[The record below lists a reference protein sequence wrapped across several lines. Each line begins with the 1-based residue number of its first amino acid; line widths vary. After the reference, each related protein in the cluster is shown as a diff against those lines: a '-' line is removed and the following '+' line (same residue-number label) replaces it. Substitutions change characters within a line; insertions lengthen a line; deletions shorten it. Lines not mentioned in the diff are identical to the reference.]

1 MLINHNQNMLCLD
14 EFDILELREN
24 ADECDYLFVVSP
36 KIETKICTKC
46 GSCNVVNYGRYT
58 KLVRD
63 ININEHYTALKI
75 RGHKHLCK
83 DCGSIFVD
91 RFNTLDLCSK
101 MTIRLRCKI
110 QQLSLTKPFKH
121 IAREYKLSVTTIEKI
136 ALAYIREK
144 DSQRIIYSPEVLGI
158 DEAHLNGSIR
168 CVLTDINEHLL
179 VEMLPKRDKQTVID
193 YLDSLPDSNNIKV
206 VTMDMYRPYREAVY
220 ECLPDAAIVIDRF
233 HVVKLI
239 NDALSDYRKT
249 LCKQL
254 PVAEKKE
261 INSVHKALNTNRKDL
276 TANQNKKL
284 GYIYSKYPELKMAYD
299 LKDEFRK
306 IYDCTNRSAAF
317 LKYTK
322 WSRKVKQ
329 NFSPYIP
336 ITETVNRWSREIFN
350 YFDHPYTNGVT
361 EAINGC
367 IKAIARDGKGYSF
380 EILRGKVLYGQAYKT
395 KATFSYNKFYPTVH
409 YVTGSSTHSSLNMIQ
424 NLMDSYKQ
432 ISGADIDRL
441 KLGLF

>member
-1 MLINHNQNMLCLD
+1 MLCLD

-101 MTIRLRCKI
+101 MTNRLRCKI
-110 QQLSLTKPFKH
+110 HQLSLTKLFKH

-144 DSQRIIYSPEVLGI
+144 DSQHIMYSPEVLGI

-179 VEMLPKRDKQTVID
+179 FEMLPKRDKQTLIN

-239 NDALSDYRKT
+239 NDVLSDYRKT

-254 PVAEKKE
+254 SAAEKKE
-261 INSVHKALNTNRKDL
+261 INSVQKVLNANRKDL

-284 GYIYSKYPELKMAYD
+284 GYIYSKYPELKMAYN
-299 LKDEFRK
+299 LKEEFRE
-306 IYDCTNRSAAF
+306 IYECTNRRAAV

-329 NFSPYIP
+329 NFSPYIS
-336 ITETVNRWSREIFN
+336 ITETVNRWSLEIFN

-395 KATFSYNKFYPTVH
+395 NAIFSYNKFSPTVH
-409 YVTGSSTHSSLNMIQ
+409 YATAPSNRSSLIMIQ

>member
-1 MLINHNQNMLCLD
+1 MNLIYLNCVK
-14 EFDILELREN
+14 N

-36 KIETKICTKC
+36 KIETKLCTKC

-101 MTIRLRCKI
+101 MTNRLRCKI
-110 QQLSLTKPFKH
+110 QQLSLIKPFRH

-144 DSQRIIYSPEVLGI
+144 DSQHIMYSPEVLGI

-179 VEMLPKRDKQTVID
+179 FEMLPKRDKQTVIN
-193 YLDSLPDSNNIKV
+193 YLDSLPDSNNIKI

-220 ECLPDAAIVIDRF
+220 ECLPDAAIVIDKF

-239 NDALSDYRKT
+239 NDVLSDYKKT

-254 PVAEKKE
+254 PAAEKKE
-261 INSVHKALNTNRKDL
+261 INSVQKALNTNRKDL

-299 LKDEFRK
+299 LKEEFRE
-306 IYDCTNRSAAF
+306 IYECTNRRAAV

-329 NFSPYIP
+329 NFSPYIS
-336 ITETVNRWSREIFN
+336 ITETVNRWSLEIFN

-395 KATFSYNKFYPTVH
+395 KAIFLIINFLRQYT
-409 YVTGSSTHSSLNMIQ
+409 M
-424 NLMDSYKQ
+424 
-432 ISGADIDRL
+432 
-441 KLGLF
+441 

>member
-1 MLINHNQNMLCLD
+1 MNLI
-14 EFDILELREN
+14 
-24 ADECDYLFVVSP
+24 YLNCVKMQMSVIIFLLFRL
-36 KIETKICTKC
+36 KLKQ
-46 GSCNVVNYGRYT
+46 RYA
-58 KLVRD
+58 L
-63 ININEHYTALKI
+63 NNEHYTALKI

-101 MTIRLRCKI
+101 MTNRLRCKI

-144 DSQRIIYSPEVLGI
+144 DSQHIMYSPEVLGI

-179 VEMLPKRDKQTVID
+179 FEMLPKRDKQTVIN
-193 YLDSLPDSNNIKV
+193 YLDSLPDSNNIKI

-220 ECLPDAAIVIDRF
+220 ECLPDAAIVIDKF

-239 NDALSDYRKT
+239 NDVLSDYKKT

-254 PVAEKKE
+254 PAAEKKE
-261 INSVHKALNTNRKDL
+261 INSVQKALNTNRKDL

-299 LKDEFRK
+299 LKEEFRE
-306 IYDCTNRSAAF
+306 IYECTNRRAAV

-329 NFSPYIP
+329 NFSPYIS
-336 ITETVNRWSREIFN
+336 ITETVNRWSLEIFN

-380 EILRGKVLYGQAYKT
+380 EILRGRFCMVKPIKPKPFFLIINFLRQYT
-395 KATFSYNKFYPTVH
+395 
-409 YVTGSSTHSSLNMIQ
+409 M
-424 NLMDSYKQ
+424 
-432 ISGADIDRL
+432 
-441 KLGLF
+441 

>member
-1 MLINHNQNMLCLD
+1 MNLIYLNCVK
-14 EFDILELREN
+14 N

-36 KIETKICTKC
+36 KIETKLCTKC

-101 MTIRLRCKI
+101 MTNRLRCKI

-144 DSQRIIYSPEVLGI
+144 DSQHIMYSPEVLGI

-179 VEMLPKRDKQTVID
+179 FEMLPKRDKQTVIN
-193 YLDSLPDSNNIKV
+193 YLDSLPDSNNIKI

-220 ECLPDAAIVIDRF
+220 ECLPDAAIVIDKF

-239 NDALSDYRKT
+239 NDVLSDYKKT

-254 PVAEKKE
+254 PAAEKKE
-261 INSVHKALNTNRKDL
+261 INSVQKALNTNRKDL

-299 LKDEFRK
+299 LKEEFRE
-306 IYDCTNRSAAF
+306 IYECTNRRAAV

-329 NFSPYIP
+329 NFSPYIS
-336 ITETVNRWSREIFN
+336 ITETVNRWSLEIFN

-380 EILRGKVLYGQAYKT
+380 EILRGKVLYGL
-395 KATFSYNKFYPTVH
+395 
-409 YVTGSSTHSSLNMIQ
+409 SLIH
-424 NLMDSYKQ
+424 
-432 ISGADIDRL
+432 I
-441 KLGLF
+441 

>member
-1 MLINHNQNMLCLD
+1 MNLIYLNCVK
-14 EFDILELREN
+14 N

-36 KIETKICTKC
+36 KIETKLCTKC

-101 MTIRLRCKI
+101 MTNRLRCKI

-121 IAREYKLSVTTIEKI
+121 ITRQYKLSVTTIEKI

-144 DSQRIIYSPEVLGI
+144 DSQHIMYSPEVLGI

-179 VEMLPKRDKQTVID
+179 FEMLPKRDKQTVMN

-239 NDALSDYRKT
+239 NDVLSDYRKT

-254 PVAEKKE
+254 SAAEKKE
-261 INSVHKALNTNRKDL
+261 INSVQKALNTNRKDL

-299 LKDEFRK
+299 LKEEFRE
-306 IYDCTNRSAAF
+306 IYECTNRRAAV

-329 NFSPYIP
+329 NFSPYIS
-336 ITETVNRWSREIFN
+336 ITETVNRWSLEIFN

-395 KATFSYNKFYPTVH
+395 KAIFSYNKFSPTIH
-409 YVTGSSTHSSLNMIQ
+409 YVTDPSNRSSLNMIQ

-441 KLGLF
+441 KLGLFLIG

>member
-1 MLINHNQNMLCLD
+1 MSVIIFL
-14 EFDILELREN
+14 
-24 ADECDYLFVVSP
+24 LFRL
-36 KIETKICTKC
+36 KLKQ
-46 GSCNVVNYGRYT
+46 RYA
-58 KLVRD
+58 L
-63 ININEHYTALKI
+63 NNEHYTALKI

-101 MTIRLRCKI
+101 MTNRLRCKI

-144 DSQRIIYSPEVLGI
+144 DSQHIMYSPEVLGI

-179 VEMLPKRDKQTVID
+179 FEMLPKRDKQTVIN
-193 YLDSLPDSNNIKV
+193 YLDSLPDSNNIKI

-220 ECLPDAAIVIDRF
+220 ECLPDAAIVIDKF

-239 NDALSDYRKT
+239 NDVLSDYKKT

-254 PVAEKKE
+254 PAAEKKE
-261 INSVHKALNTNRKDL
+261 INSVQKALNTNRKDL

-299 LKDEFRK
+299 LKEEFRE
-306 IYDCTNRSAAF
+306 IYECTNRRAAV

-329 NFSPYIP
+329 NFSPYIS
-336 ITETVNRWSREIFN
+336 ITETVNRWSLEIFN

-395 KATFSYNKFYPTVH
+395 KAIISYNKFSPTVH
-409 YVTGSSTHSSLNMIQ
+409 YVTGHSTRSSLNMIQ
-424 NLMDSYKQ
+424 NLMNSYKQ

-441 KLGLF
+441 KLGLFK

>member
-101 MTIRLRCKI
+101 MTNRLRCKI
-110 QQLSLTKPFKH
+110 HQLSLTKLFKH

-144 DSQRIIYSPEVLGI
+144 DSQHIMYSPEVLGI

-179 VEMLPKRDKQTVID
+179 FEMLPKRDKQTLIN

-239 NDALSDYRKT
+239 NDVLSDYRKT

-254 PVAEKKE
+254 SAAEKKE
-261 INSVHKALNTNRKDL
+261 INSVQKVLNANRKDL

-284 GYIYSKYPELKMAYD
+284 GYIYSKYPELKMAYN
-299 LKDEFRK
+299 LKEEFRE
-306 IYDCTNRSAAF
+306 IYECTNRRAAV

-329 NFSPYIP
+329 NFSPYIS
-336 ITETVNRWSREIFN
+336 ITETVNRWSLEIFN

-380 EILRGKVLYGQAYKT
+380 EILRRKVLYGLAYK
-395 KATFSYNKFYPTVH
+395 ANAIFSYNKFSPT
-409 YVTGSSTHSSLNMIQ
+409 
-424 NLMDSYKQ
+424 
-432 ISGADIDRL
+432 
-441 KLGLF
+441 

>member
-1 MLINHNQNMLCLD
+1 MNLI
-14 EFDILELREN
+14 
-24 ADECDYLFVVSP
+24 YLNCVKMQMSVIIFLLFRL
-36 KIETKICTKC
+36 KLKQ
-46 GSCNVVNYGRYT
+46 RYA
-58 KLVRD
+58 L
-63 ININEHYTALKI
+63 NNEHYTALKI

-101 MTIRLRCKI
+101 MTNRLRCKI

-144 DSQRIIYSPEVLGI
+144 DSQHIMYSPEVLGI
-158 DEAHLNGSIR
+158 DEAH
-168 CVLTDINEHLL
+168 
-179 VEMLPKRDKQTVID
+179 
-193 YLDSLPDSNNIKV
+193 NNIKI

-220 ECLPDAAIVIDRF
+220 ECLPDAAIVIDKF

-239 NDALSDYRKT
+239 NDVLSDYKKT

-254 PVAEKKE
+254 PAAEKKE
-261 INSVHKALNTNRKDL
+261 INSVQKALNTNRKDL

-299 LKDEFRK
+299 LKEEFRE
-306 IYDCTNRSAAF
+306 IYECTNRRAAV

-329 NFSPYIP
+329 NFSPYIS
-336 ITETVNRWSREIFN
+336 ITETVNRWSLEIFN

-395 KATFSYNKFYPTVH
+395 KAIFSYNKFSPTVH
-409 YVTGSSTHSSLNMIQ
+409 YVTGHSTRSSLNMIQ
-424 NLMDSYKQ
+424 NLMNSYKQ

-441 KLGLF
+441 KLGLFK

>member
-46 GSCNVVNYGRYT
+46 GSCNVVIYGRSST
-58 KLVRD
+58 LVRD
-63 ININEHYTALKI
+63 IKINDHYTALKI

-101 MTIRLRCKI
+101 MTNRLRCKI
-110 QQLSLTKPFKH
+110 HQLSLTKLFKH

-144 DSQRIIYSPEVLGI
+144 DSQHIMYSPEVLGI

-179 VEMLPKRDKQTVID
+179 FEMLPKRDKQTLIN

-239 NDALSDYRKT
+239 NDVLSDYRKT

-254 PVAEKKE
+254 SAAEKKE
-261 INSVHKALNTNRKDL
+261 INSVQKVLNANRKDL

-284 GYIYSKYPELKMAYD
+284 GYIYSKYPELKMAYN
-299 LKDEFRK
+299 LKEEFRE
-306 IYDCTNRSAAF
+306 IYECTNRRAAV

-329 NFSPYIP
+329 NFSPYIS
-336 ITETVNRWSREIFN
+336 ITETVNRWSLEIFN

-367 IKAIARDGKGYSF
+367 IKAIAVDGKGYSF
-380 EILRGKVLYGQAYKT
+380 EILR
-395 KATFSYNKFYPTVH
+395 
-409 YVTGSSTHSSLNMIQ
+409 
-424 NLMDSYKQ
+424 
-432 ISGADIDRL
+432 
-441 KLGLF
+441 

>member
-1 MLINHNQNMLCLD
+1 MLCLD

-101 MTIRLRCKI
+101 MTNRLRCKI

-144 DSQRIIYSPEVLGI
+144 DSQRNIYSPEVLGI

-168 CVLTDINEHLL
+168 CVLTGINEHLL

-254 PVAEKKE
+254 SVAEKKE
-261 INSVHKALNTNRKDL
+261 INSVQKVLNANRKDL

-284 GYIYSKYPELKMAYD
+284 GYIYSKYPKLKMAYD
-299 LKDEFRK
+299 LKEEFRE
-306 IYDCTNRSAAF
+306 IYECTNRRAAV

-380 EILRGKVLYGQAYKT
+380 EILRGKVLYGRAYKT
-395 KATFSYNKFYPTVH
+395 KAIFSYNKFSPTVH
-409 YVTGSSTHSSLNMIQ
+409 YVTGSSTSSSLNMIQ
-424 NLMDSYKQ
+424 DLMDSYKQ

>member
-1 MLINHNQNMLCLD
+1 MNLIYLNCVK
-14 EFDILELREN
+14 N

-36 KIETKICTKC
+36 KIETKLCTKC

-101 MTIRLRCKI
+101 MTNRLRCKI

-144 DSQRIIYSPEVLGI
+144 DSQHIMYSPEVLGI

-168 CVLTDINEHLL
+168 YVLTDINEHLL
-179 VEMLPKRDKQTVID
+179 FEILPKRDKQTVIN
-193 YLDSLPDSNNIKV
+193 YLDSLPDSNNIKI

-239 NDALSDYRKT
+239 NDVLSDYRKT

-254 PVAEKKE
+254 SAAEKKE
-261 INSVHKALNTNRKDL
+261 INSVQKVLNANRKDL

-299 LKDEFRK
+299 LKEEFRE
-306 IYDCTNRSAAF
+306 IYECTNRRAAV

-329 NFSPYIP
+329 NFSPYIS
-336 ITETVNRWSREIFN
+336 ITETVNRWSLEIFN
-350 YFDHPYTNGVT
+350 YFDNPYTNGVT

-380 EILRGKVLYGQAYKT
+380 EILRGKVLYGQAYCSFARK
-395 KATFSYNKFYPTVH
+395 
-409 YVTGSSTHSSLNMIQ
+409 M
-424 NLMDSYKQ
+424 
-432 ISGADIDRL
+432 
-441 KLGLF
+441 

>member
-1 MLINHNQNMLCLD
+1 MLCLD

-101 MTIRLRCKI
+101 MTNRLRCKI

-144 DSQRIIYSPEVLGI
+144 DSQHIMYSPEVLGI

-179 VEMLPKRDKQTVID
+179 FEMLPKRDKQTVIN
-193 YLDSLPDSNNIKV
+193 YLDSLPDSNNIKI

-239 NDALSDYRKT
+239 NDVLSDYRKT

-254 PVAEKKE
+254 SAAEKKE
-261 INSVHKALNTNRKDL
+261 INSVQKVLNANRKDL

-299 LKDEFRK
+299 LKEEFRE
-306 IYDCTNRSAAF
+306 IYECTNRRAAV

-329 NFSPYIP
+329 NFSPYIS
-336 ITETVNRWSREIFN
+336 ITETVNRWSLEIFN
-350 YFDHPYTNGVT
+350 YFDNPYTNGVT

-380 EILRGKVLYGQAYKT
+380 EILRGKVLYGQAYCSFARK
-395 KATFSYNKFYPTVH
+395 
-409 YVTGSSTHSSLNMIQ
+409 M
-424 NLMDSYKQ
+424 
-432 ISGADIDRL
+432 
-441 KLGLF
+441 

>member
-101 MTIRLRCKI
+101 MTNRLRCKI

-144 DSQRIIYSPEVLGI
+144 DSQHIMYSPEVLGI

-179 VEMLPKRDKQTVID
+179 FEMLPKRDKQTVIN
-193 YLDSLPDSNNIKV
+193 YLDSLPDSNNIKI

-239 NDALSDYRKT
+239 NDVLSDYRKT

-254 PVAEKKE
+254 SAAEKKE
-261 INSVHKALNTNRKDL
+261 INSVQKVLNANRKDL

-299 LKDEFRK
+299 LKEEFRE
-306 IYDCTNRSAAF
+306 IYECTNRRAAV

-329 NFSPYIP
+329 NFSPYIS
-336 ITETVNRWSREIFN
+336 ITETVNRWSLEIFN
-350 YFDHPYTNGVT
+350 YFDNPYTNGVT

-380 EILRGKVLYGQAYKT
+380 EILRGKVLYGQAYCSFARK
-395 KATFSYNKFYPTVH
+395 
-409 YVTGSSTHSSLNMIQ
+409 M
-424 NLMDSYKQ
+424 
-432 ISGADIDRL
+432 
-441 KLGLF
+441 

>member
-1 MLINHNQNMLCLD
+1 MLCLD

>member
-24 ADECDYLFVVSP
+24 ADECDYLLLFRL
-36 KIETKICTKC
+36 KLKQ
-46 GSCNVVNYGRYT
+46 RYA
-58 KLVRD
+58 L
-63 ININEHYTALKI
+63 NNEHYTALKI

-83 DCGSIFVD
+83 SIFVD

-101 MTIRLRCKI
+101 MTNRLRCKI

-144 DSQRIIYSPEVLGI
+144 DSQHIMYSPEVLGI

-168 CVLTDINEHLL
+168 CVLADINEHLL
-179 VEMLPKRDKQTVID
+179 FEMLPKRDKQTVMN

-239 NDALSDYRKT
+239 NDVLSDYRKT

-254 PVAEKKE
+254 SAAEKKE
-261 INSVHKALNTNRKDL
+261 INSVQKVLNANRKDL

-299 LKDEFRK
+299 LKEEFRE
-306 IYDCTNRSAAF
+306 IYECTNRRAAV

-329 NFSPYIP
+329 NFSPYIS
-336 ITETVNRWSREIFN
+336 ITETVNRWSLEIFN

-395 KATFSYNKFYPTVH
+395 KAIFLIINFLRQYT
-409 YVTGSSTHSSLNMIQ
+409 M
-424 NLMDSYKQ
+424 
-432 ISGADIDRL
+432 
-441 KLGLF
+441 